1 MAMNKD
7 KDAMSLGSNMPQ
19 SGSQTP
25 ASNSKTETDDM
36 DDLAALMG
44 GVSVQNKNCDV
55 CQIEL
60 SSAEARDGASRCNE
74 CNEDLQA
81 LKAKGKK
88 TKKSTKKSTKT
99 AKSTKREVKP
109 ESQRPARSMRN
120 RRVLLDSDDEDEGE
134 WIGEGTEQ
142 HIDLG
147 KAGGTDDED
156 AEGGGDTL
164 GSIDSVTDDEQSQ
177 SGSEEEQEDESDDD
191 TLPIISGLA
200 PSHKASHKPST
211 KIRHLLRILHKET
224 PEHKTIVFSQFT
236 SMLDL
241 IEPHLKHAS
250 IEYVRYDGSM
260 RPDAREASLNSLKT
274 NPKTRVLLC
283 SLKCGSLGL
292 NLTAASRV
300 VIVEPFWNPFVEEQ
314 AIDRVHRLNQPVD
327 VKVFRLT
334 VRNTVEEKI
343 LALQEKKRQLAAAA
357 IEGGKAVGKLSMQDI
372 MQLFRRDA
380 EVGANDEDAAF
391 AEKFGGDAKLLDG
404 SGSGSGSRGGSRHG
418 SSTPPERPV
427 QKKGVAR
434 RPEHSVYGR
443 RW

>member
-1 MAMNKD
+1 MQQR
-7 KDAMSLGSNMPQ
+7 SESVEGQ
-19 SGSQTP
+19 GEE
-25 ASNSKTETDDM
+25 SK
-36 DDLAALMG
+36 
-44 GVSVQNKNCDV
+44 
-55 CQIEL
+55 
-60 SSAEARDGASRCNE
+60 SSRKSI
-74 CNEDLQA
+74 
-81 LKAKGKK
+81 
-88 TKKSTKKSTKT
+88 KKSKSV
-99 AKSTKREVKP
+99 KREVKP
-109 ESQRPARSMRN
+109 EPVKSRSMRN
-120 RRVLLDSDDEDEGE
+120 RRVLEDSEDEDEGE
-134 WIGEGTEQ
+134 WIGEGSERK
-142 HIDLG
+142 IDLG

-164 GSIDSVTDDEQSQ
+164 GSIDSATDDDQSE
-177 SGSEEEQEDESDDD
+177 SGSEEQQEDESDDD
-191 TLPIISGLA
+191 TLPIISGMA
-200 PSHKASHKPST
+200 PSHKSSHKPST

-241 IEPHLKHAS
+241 IEPHLKHAR

-357 IEGGKAVGKLSMQDI
+357 LEGGKAVGKLSMQDI

-380 EVGANDEDAAF
+380 EHGGNDEDDAAF

-404 SGSGSGSRGGSRHG
+404 SGGRSDGRQE
-418 SSTPPERPV
+418 SSTSPERAG
-427 QKKGVAR
+427 QRDAKKGVAR
-434 RPEHSVYGR
+434 KPEHSVYGR

>member
-1 MAMNKD
+1 MVA
-7 KDAMSLGSNMPQ
+7 SLPQ
-19 SGSQTP
+19 PKQ
-25 ASNSKTETDDM
+25 D
-36 DDLAALMG
+36 
-44 GVSVQNKNCDV
+44 
-55 CQIEL
+55 
-60 SSAEARDGASRCNE
+60 
-74 CNEDLQA
+74 
-81 LKAKGKK
+81 
-88 TKKSTKKSTKT
+88 
-99 AKSTKREVKP
+99 
-109 ESQRPARSMRN
+109 
-120 RRVLLDSDDEDEGE
+120 DEGE
-134 WIGEGTEQ
+134 WIGEGSEQ

-164 GSIDSVTDDEQSQ
+164 GSIDSATDGEQSQ
-177 SGSEEEQEDESDDD
+177 SGSEEESEEVGDDSDDD
-191 TLPIISGLA
+191 SPIIAGLA
-200 PSHKASHKPST
+200 PSHKPSHKPST
-211 KIRHLLRILHKET
+211 KIRHLLRILHTET

-236 SMLDL
+236 SMLDI

-250 IEYVRYDGSM
+250 MGYVRYDGSM
-260 RPDAREASLNSLKT
+260 RPDAREASLNSLRT
-274 NPKTRVLLC
+274 DPKTRVLLC

-372 MQLFRRDA
+372 LQLFRRDA
-380 EVGANDEDAAF
+380 EEVGGGDADDAAF

-404 SGSGSGSRGGSRHG
+404 SGGRAEGRQD
-418 SSTPPERPV
+418 SSTPPERPT